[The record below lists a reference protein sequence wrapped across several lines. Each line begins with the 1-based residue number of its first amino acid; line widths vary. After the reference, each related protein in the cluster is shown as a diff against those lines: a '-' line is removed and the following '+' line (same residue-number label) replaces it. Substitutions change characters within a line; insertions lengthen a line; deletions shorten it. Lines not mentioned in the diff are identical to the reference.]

1 MESVY
6 IETTVLSYLV
16 SLPAKDVVIACHQ
29 KTTQDW
35 WSFRRKA
42 FACYISQVVIDE
54 ISAGD
59 PTEVR
64 KRLAA
69 ADSLDSLAVTEDAE
83 QLTETIMKSGIL
95 PPKAVRDAAHIAVAT
110 VHKVQ
115 YLLTWNCKHLANAQ
129 IAKRVANLCHL
140 AGYEMPIICTPEEL
154 LEEQSNEE

>member
-16 SLPAKDVVIACHQ
+16 ALPAKDVVIAGHQ

-35 WSFRRKA
+35 WSFRRNA
-42 FACYISQVVIDE
+42 FDCYISQVVIDE

-59 PTEVR
+59 PSEVR
-64 KRLAA
+64 KRLAV
-69 ADSLDSLAVTEDAE
+69 ADSLDSLAATESAE
-83 QLTETIMKSGIL
+83 QLTESIMKSGIL
-95 PPKAVRDAAHIAVAT
+95 PPKAIRDAAHIAVAT

-129 IAKRVANLCHL
+129 IAKRVANLCRL
-140 AGYEMPIICTPEEL
+140 AGYEMPTSCTPEEL
-154 LEEQSNEE
+154 IEEPSNEE